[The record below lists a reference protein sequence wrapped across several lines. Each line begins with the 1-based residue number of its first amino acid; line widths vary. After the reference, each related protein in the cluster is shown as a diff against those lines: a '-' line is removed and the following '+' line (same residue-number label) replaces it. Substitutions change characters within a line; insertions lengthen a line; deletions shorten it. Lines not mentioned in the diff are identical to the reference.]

1 MRLKVLSILMSAAL
15 IMTSSFGVEGIK
27 LQKVSDDVLDDV
39 YAQGFFT
46 NWQIVGNFTGNVF
59 NIAGDLNNN
68 TFNIAG
74 DFNNRIKVESNIT
87 SSPIKLQ
94 NSMLLNGNSQQ
105 GAFVPINAVNSEV
118 NVPVNLVVIFGDNYG
133 NININNMLKAIRH

>member
-27 LQKVSDDVLDDV
+27 LQKVSDEELDDV

-46 NWQIVGNFTGNVF
+46 NWQIIGNFSG
-59 NIAGDLNNN
+59 N
-68 TFNIAG
+68 TFNVAG
-74 DFNNRIKVESNIT
+74 DFNNNINISANIS
-87 SSPIKLQ
+87 SSPIDLN
-94 NSMLLNGNSQQ
+94 NSIFLNGNSQQ
-105 GAFVPINAVNSEV
+105 GAFLPINTVNSAV

-133 NININNMLKAIRH
+133 NINISNILKAINYR